1 MNFLSY
7 KSTLCLP
14 IYLWISKGEEFIVL
28 LNMLEPETQVAF
40 NLKCAWIRKTV
51 YNQKEKGDNKRI
63 LGELGEKEDTRKR
76 NMIF

>member
-51 YNQKEKGDNKRI
+51 YN
-63 LGELGEKEDTRKR
+63 
-76 NMIF
+76 